1 MLSEQAKE
9 ARRAYRRKWAREN
22 QDKVRAQQDR
32 YWMKVAEA
40 AAAESGKAPA
50 QSEPQ
55 PEGE

>member
-1 MLSEQAKE
+1 MLNEQAAA

-40 AAAESGKAPA
+40 AAESEKAPA

-55 PEGE
+55 PEKA